1 MKTQKIF
8 AIISLA
14 LILLGVNAVYSKTNS
29 NSDKLQSAGCI
40 KYQVNVHPTIHLGL
54 PLPRVY
60 VIMTDENNNLVAPAQ
75 LFKIGVWTYTFTEV
89 RPPNDIKSG
98 EEAGTVTGVRIARME
113 LEGGMIYKEYPT
125 PDVKAGKFFPGSTYQ
140 FNLYP
145 ADEVKT
151 SGTGGK

>member
-8 AIISLA
+8 AIFSLA

-29 NSDKLQSAGCI
+29 NSDKLQAASCI
-40 KYQVNVHPTIHLGL
+40 KYQVNVHPTNHLSL

-75 LFKIGVWTYTFTEV
+75 LFTMGVWVYTFTEI

-98 EEAGTVTGVRIARME
+98 EEVGTVTGIRIARME
-113 LEGGMIYKEYPT
+113 LEGGGISRI
-125 PDVKAGKFFPGSTYQ
+125 FLPG
-140 FNLYP
+140 
-145 ADEVKT
+145 
-151 SGTGGK
+151 